1 MIHSSVSS
9 LQTGIAPPDALVAQR
24 RFRRL
29 RQARRRGLLSV
40 TWLIAGLVLGGI
52 ALTLTVGQSV
62 TAPLDVLRVLWGA
75 EVPGET
81 FAVRELRLPR
91 AIVGALAGASFGLA
105 GAAFQVLLRNPLAS
119 PDIIGI
125 SAGASAAA
133 VGGIVFL
140 GLGGVW
146 ISVFA
151 VVAALVVAAAIY
163 LLAWRDGVAGGRLI
177 LVGIGVAAMLNSFVA
192 YALSQAPSWS
202 LQEALRWLSGTLNGA
217 TLVQGLPLAVALLV
231 FGGVLLVQSRAL
243 AALQMGDDTA
253 AAIGVAVPRTR
264 LLVVLSAVAVIAV
277 ATAVCGPISFVA
289 FLARPIASRLTR
301 AGGPLLVLSA
311 LVGALLVVLADF
323 TGQILLPARYPVGI
337 VTGVL
342 GAPYLLYLIVLMHRK
357 GAA

>member
-1 MIHSSVSS
+1 MHAS
-9 LQTGIAPPDALVAQR
+9 APSAAVHPLPPQPQD
-24 RFRRL
+24 RL
-29 RQARRRGLLSV
+29 RSLRRARARGLRRV
-40 TWLIAGLVLGGI
+40 TCLMACLLLGGM

-62 TAPLDVLRVLWGA
+62 SAPLDVLRVLAGGA
-75 EVPGET
+75 VPGET

-91 AIVGALAGASFGLA
+91 AVLGALAGLSFGLA

-140 GLGGVW
+140 GLSGIW
-146 ISVFA
+146 TSVFA
-151 VVAALVVAAAIY
+151 VLAALAVAALIY

-177 LVGIGVAAMLNSFVA
+177 LVGIGVAAMLGSFTA
-192 YALSQAPSWS
+192 YALSRAPAWG

-217 TLVQGLPLAVALLV
+217 TLEQCLPLAAALVL
-231 FGGVLLVQSRAL
+231 FGGPLLAQSRAL

-253 AAIGVAVPRTR
+253 AAIGVPVPRTR
-264 LLVVLSAVAVIAV
+264 MLVVLSAVGVIAV
-277 ATAVCGPISFVA
+277 ATAVCGPVSFVA
-289 FLARPIASRLTR
+289 FLARPIASRLTG
-301 AGGPLLVLSA
+301 AGGPLLLLSA
-311 LVGALLVVLADF
+311 LAGALLVVLADF
-323 TGQILLPARYPVGI
+323 TGQILLPGRYPVGI

-342 GAPYLLYLIVLMHRK
+342 GAPYLLYLIILMHRK